1 MPQITAPVTEVSKKF
16 LLGAIFDRLDS
27 MEKHMSQ
34 IDTALSHLSRS
45 IEKEVADLKAQL
57 EAATAQV
64 EALTVSEADAKQS
77 ALDALAEVASGA
89 ERITAMA
96 LELDA
101 NDVPESP
108 EPEPEPEPAPEPA
121 PEPEPEPEPE
131 TDDRLV

>member
-108 EPEPEPEPAPEPA
+108 EPEPEPGEPTPA

>member
-1 MPQITAPVTEVSKKF
+1 MQ
-16 LLGAIFDRLDS
+16 
-27 MEKHMSQ
+27 
-34 IDTALSHLSRS
+34 
-45 IEKEVADLKAQL
+45 
-57 EAATAQV
+57 AATAQV

-108 EPEPEPEPAPEPA
+108 EPEPA
-121 PEPEPEPEPE
+121 PEPEPEPE

>member
-57 EAATAQV
+57 QAATAQV

-101 NDVPESP
+101 ND
-108 EPEPEPEPAPEPA
+108 APEPA